1 LETLVKALGAFFVR
15 RDSKN
20 PLYRLVLERYIQMA
34 TKEGVCQAV
43 FLEGGLTRDGR
54 LRPPKFGLIDY
65 MLRGFE
71 PETDRDIVLIPVGIN
86 YDRTLEDRSL
96 LRTLDPQAEKR
107 SRWFAIRT
115 TIRFIWRNLVLM
127 ALNKWQRFGYACVNF
142 GPVVSMRK
150 YSEEHD
156 LNFSQLDRDDRFLEI
171 EKLCKGLMGSIQS
184 VIPVL
189 PISLVASVFLK
200 SSADWL
206 SDFDVK
212 GQVYRL
218 MEELEARG
226 AQVYIPKRGRELGV
240 TTALNMLRIR
250 RMVIESDGMF
260 RADPESR
267 DILSY
272 YANAIGHWHEASAG
286 RSPS

>member
-1 LETLVKALGAFFVR
+1 
-15 RDSKN
+15 
-20 PLYRLVLERYIQMA
+20 
-34 TKEGVCQAV
+34 
-43 FLEGGLTRDGR
+43 
-54 LRPPKFGLIDY
+54 
-65 MLRGFE
+65 
-71 PETDRDIVLIPVGIN
+71 
-86 YDRTLEDRSL
+86 
-96 LRTLDPQAEKR
+96 
-107 SRWFAIRT
+107 
-115 TIRFIWRNLVLM
+115 
-127 ALNKWQRFGYACVNF
+127 
-142 GPVVSMRK
+142 MRK

-200 SSADWL
+200 GSADWL
-206 SDFDVK
+206 TDFDVK

-272 YANAIGHWHEASAG
+272 YANAIGHWHEASASC
-286 RSPS
+286 SPS